1 MARSILFH
9 EGLAIGITEHASLRA
24 GRFRQQNAGMC
35 QTGRVELHEFA
46 VFQLQ
51 SRVQGKRHAVAGQI
65 PRIGCGV
72 EQTSCAS
79 GGQKHVARM
88 NGVHLPLMRV
98 ERHHALGLGA
108 ILGDHQIGHIP
119 FLCEFDAFRH
129 ALLPQREEDLM
140 ADAVCGVCGSS
151 NWFLAEIL
159 GVPAETTLGDVPV
172 FGAGE
177 RHAGMFQ
184 FDDRCRSLLR
194 EQFGRILIDQPIA
207 AFDGVVVMP
216 MPIVVFDIAE
226 AGRDAALCGTG
237 VRAQRLELGN
247 HQNIRFDAGFPQL
260 LHLFAS

>member
-1 MARSILFH
+1 M
-9 EGLAIGITEHASLRA
+9 
-24 GRFRQQNAGMC
+24 RQA
-35 QTGRVELHEFA
+35 GRVELYEFA

-51 SRVQGKRHAVAGQI
+51 SGMQCERHAVAGQI

-72 EQTSCAS
+72 EQAACAS

-88 NGVHLPLMRV
+88 NGVHLTFMGV
-98 ERHHALGLGA
+98 ECHYAFGFGA
-108 ILGDHQIGHIP
+108 IFADHQIGYIP
-119 FLCEFDAFRH
+119 FFREFDAFRH

-140 ADAVCGVCGSS
+140 ADAVCGVCGSA
-151 NWFLAEIL
+151 NRFLAEIL
-159 GVPAETTLGDVPV
+159 GVTAETTLGDVPV

-194 EQFGRILIDQPIA
+194 KQFGRILIDQPIA
-207 AFDGVVVMP
+207 AFDGVVVVP

-226 AGRDAALCGTG
+226 AGRDAAFCGTS

-247 HQNIRFDAGFPQL
+247 H
-260 LHLFAS
+260 